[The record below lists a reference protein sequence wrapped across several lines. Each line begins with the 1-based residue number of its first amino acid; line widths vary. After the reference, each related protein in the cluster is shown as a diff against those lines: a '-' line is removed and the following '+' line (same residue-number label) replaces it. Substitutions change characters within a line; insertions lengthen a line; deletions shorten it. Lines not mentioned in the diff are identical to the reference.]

1 MHEYYS
7 ILSTKKTNKK
17 NHIPTVLTLCHLKII
32 KKEEI
37 TFKKTLLISLI
48 FDFSFLGVC
57 INQTCTT
64 HFLKSC
70 PLGDTLIYDFK
81 KAV

>member
-1 MHEYYS
+1 MNITEFY
-7 ILSTKKTNKK
+7 LQKNPKKL
-17 NHIPTVLTLCHLKII
+17 PTVLTLCHLKII

-37 TFKKTLLISLI
+37 TLKKKKPFLISLI

-70 PLGDTLIYDFK
+70 PLGDALIYDFK